1 MEKKCKECGQIIPE
15 KKGIVIKHKLTCE
28 VLKIVEGGSLWN
40 ANLRGAN
47 LRNANLWN
55 ADLRGADLWNADLR
69 GANLRNAN
77 LWGADLQ
84 NADLRGAD
92 LKGAKTSMCAVN
104 FSSSEKAQA
113 IQFADG
119 VNKY

>member
-40 ANLRGAN
+40 AN
-47 LRNANLWN
+47 
-55 ADLRGADLWNADLR
+55 LR